1 MKTIYMAMA
10 LSIAACLLLMSPLR
24 AEDNNKDK
32 EKKNTTSPATKGPEK
47 AKEVVRNIQ
56 QAEPPKVSTTTR
68 TPAQAAKEYRESG
81 KPPGP
86 QTLKP
91 KEVPSPV
98 DKNNPNHDENVQR
111 GFDKH
116 QQEHK
121 ESNKK
126 AKESKPSKPPR

>member
-1 MKTIYMAMA
+1 MKTISMAMA
-10 LSIAACLLLMSPLR
+10 LSIAACLLLMAPLR

-32 EKKNTTSPATKGPEK
+32 GKKNTPSPATKGPEK

-56 QAEPPKVSTTTR
+56 QAEPPKVSTSTR
-68 TPAQAAKEYRESG
+68 TPAQAAKEYKESG

-86 QTLKP
+86 QTLKT

-98 DKNNPNHDENVQR
+98 DKNNPTRDKDVQK

-121 ESNKK
+121 ENK